1 MDRNKDKQSSE
12 KPGICAEVMAYL
24 SVHPDAQDTIEG
36 IVQWW
41 LLEQT
46 IEHQTAVVREAIDHL
61 VEKGLVEI
69 SVGPDS
75 RKSYRVKNKLM

>member
-1 MDRNKDKQSSE
+1 MDRNIDNQCSGN
-12 KPGICAEVMAYL
+12 PDICAKVMAYL
-24 SVHPDAQDTIEG
+24 SGHPDAQDTIEG

-46 IEHQTAVVREAIDHL
+46 IEQQTAVVKEAIAEL
-61 VEKGLVEI
+61 VEKGLVEV

-75 RKSYRVKNKLM
+75 RKSYRVKPN